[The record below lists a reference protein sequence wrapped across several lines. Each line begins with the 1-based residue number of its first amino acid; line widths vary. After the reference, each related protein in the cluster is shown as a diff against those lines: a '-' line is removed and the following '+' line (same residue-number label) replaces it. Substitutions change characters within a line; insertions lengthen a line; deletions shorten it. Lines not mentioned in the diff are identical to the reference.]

1 MKKSSVVLLSVVLV
15 VLSAVSTFFA
25 TQFLFET
32 KPELSASYDYSETS
46 NGNEGETRIA
56 STAKKFPK
64 SNSGDILI
72 KQAEYDRLKAFREKY
87 ADLEELQDYILK
99 NYYKEVTPEL
109 LIEGAKKGIFN
120 ILGDPYSVYMNKD
133 EYTSFVE
140 SISGEFPGIG
150 VYVVANPDKGIEIV
164 SPIEDTPAFKAG
176 LQSLDIIKAVNG
188 VEYTHTQMDEAIKNI
203 RGEVGTKVTITIFRP
218 SSNQTFDVTIVRE
231 MIVIKV
237 VKSEMLDNIIG
248 YLRLTQFD
256 SHAYKEFKTHLE
268 KLVAQG
274 AKGFVFDLRDNPGGS
289 LDQCLRICDMLLPSN
304 VIMSTKGRA
313 PFTSEVHKS
322 DASYYSG
329 DIVVLV
335 NGGSASASE
344 IVAGALKDNKRAIL
358 VGTKTFG
365 KGVVQTFAPF
375 GGDEGIKLT
384 TSEYFTPSGANIH
397 GIGIEPDHI
406 IEISEAYKNKKNPTF
421 ADDNQL
427 QKALEILREQM
438 RKK

>member
-15 VLSAVSTFFA
+15 LVSVISTFFA
-25 TQFLFET
+25 TQFFS
-32 KPELSASYDYSETS
+32 SANVGGGTTTAFQSPQND
-46 NGNEGETRIA
+46 GETQIP
-56 STAKKFPK
+56 STTKNPGE
-64 SNSGDILI
+64 NSDKIVI
-72 KQAEYDRLKAFREKY
+72 RQAEYDKLMALKDKY
-87 ADLEELQDYILK
+87 EDLEELQEYILQ

-109 LIEGAKKGIFN
+109 LMEGAKKGVFN

-150 VYVVANPDKGIEIV
+150 VYVVANPEKGIEIV

-218 SSNQTFDVTIVRE
+218 STNQTFDVTIVRE
-231 MIVIKV
+231 IIVVKV
-237 VKSEMLDNIIG
+237 VKSEMLEGDIG

-256 SHAYKEFKTHLE
+256 SHAYKEFKKNLE
-268 KLVAQG
+268 ELMAQG
-274 AKGFVFDLRDNPGGS
+274 AKGIVFDLRDNPGGS
-289 LDQCLRICDMLLPSN
+289 LDQCLKICDLLLPSN
-304 VIMSTKGRA
+304 VILSTKGRA
-313 PFTSEVHKS
+313 PSTNEVHHS
-322 DASYYSG
+322 DAAYYSG
-329 DIVVLV
+329 DIVILV

-344 IVAGALKDNKRAIL
+344 IVAGALKDNKRASL

-365 KGVVQTFAPF
+365 KGIVQSFSPF
-375 GGDEGIKLT
+375 NGNEGIKLT

-397 GIGIEPDHI
+397 GIGIEPDYV
-406 IEISEAYKNKKNPTF
+406 IELSEAFKTAKDPSH
-421 ADDNQL
+421 ALDNQL
-427 QKALEILREQM
+427 QKAIEILKEQM
-438 RKK
+438 RR